1 MADAAS
7 AAHSAAATC
16 HFRNTPDNGVKG
28 LTVTIIPLLIAE
40 EQADAPGSS
49 PPPRHPDDATE
60 APTAPRADPLSSHTH
75 LQHSCHPVLS
85 GVVKGAW
92 PRPP

>member
-1 MADAAS
+1 MPQDR
-7 AAHSAAATC
+7 HHHLAT
-16 HFRNTPDNGVKG
+16 
-28 LTVTIIPLLIAE
+28 
-40 EQADAPGSS
+40 
-49 PPPRHPDDATE
+49 PDDATE